1 MFANVGVAVSA
12 DNNAHS
18 LLIVAWDME
27 RNLVKQWTKFGARY
41 IWQISFNANAQT
53 VTFTGQGKSSVT
65 ASLDELVVGPT
76 VVSLPVSSGPKL
88 PYALSYAV
96 PSSSTYP
103 VIESGRYRFWP
114 ASYVDGRKA
123 FCVVVVDND
132 GVTQGLIDCPGS
144 HNIDKIVVNDGARTI
159 QLIGKDG
166 AVAKFDYN
174 TTLTCFTCC
183 YVYTKGD
190 FLFLAQYF
198 KVPLSDAQAIALA
211 KAMPQIDCSLCCR
224 MEGTH
229 PTNESDSSIRVK
241 RDASTFIV
249 GSLLGGLAGGIGG
262 FFMGGPMGA
271 FVGLTAG
278 YTTGAA
284 IGVAVPSSSDKGEY
298 QLSSLE
304 QQYSLVR
311 YVLHTL

>member
-1 MFANVGVAVSA
+1 
-12 DNNAHS
+12 
-18 LLIVAWDME
+18 ME

-65 ASLDELVVGPT
+65 ASLDELVVGPI

-166 AVAKFDYN
+166 AVTKFDYN

-198 KVPLSDAQAIALA
+198 KVPLSDAQATALA
-211 KAMPQIDCSLCCR
+211 KVMPQIDCSLCCR

-249 GSLLGGLAGGIGG
+249 RSLLAGLAGGIGG

-278 YTTGAA
+278 YTAGSA